1 LADAAA
7 AFFERKTA
15 FLVEITTKKPAP
27 LCVEQAFWGVMWVVR
42 WQSGLSTLDD
52 THQDHHQG
60 DHQQKMDQS
69 SQSDR

>member
-27 LCVEQAFWGVMWVVR
+27 LCVEQAFWGSHVGGALRVR
-42 WQSGLSTLDD
+42 AFDLG
-52 THQDHHQG
+52 
-60 DHQQKMDQS
+60 
-69 SQSDR
+69 